1 MELPAKPKLDQTKPN
16 TIAHIWAILK
26 DHGLKPLYLLY
37 HFCTCVYACVVKT
50 QDLLFKQISRI
61 CYSIINY
68 SRRWKKWVN
77 ASQRVL
83 TFSEAT
89 MFCNTLLGRITVAL
103 ETSISLHRT
112 VTSRTGLETAASGKQ
127 VWTTLRN
134 LYSSPLLSTTP
145 LPRGGHSPSSWP
157 NVRIVPSPY
166 SHCNSSVI
174 PWYKLDILLHVF
186 DTYFL

>member
-1 MELPAKPKLDQTKPN
+1 M
-16 TIAHIWAILK
+16 
-26 DHGLKPLYLLY
+26 LY

-50 QDLLFKQISRI
+50 KDLLLKQISCI
-61 CYSIINY
+61 CYSITNY

-77 ASQRVL
+77 ASQRVQ
-83 TFSEAT
+83 TFSAAT

-112 VTSRTGLETAASGKQ
+112 VTSITDLETAARGKQ
-127 VWTTLRN
+127 VSSTLGN
-134 LYSSPLLSTTP
+134 LYSSPLLPTTP
-145 LPRGGHSPSSWP
+145 LPRGGCSPFSWP
-157 NVRIVPSPY
+157 SVRIMPSPY

-174 PWYKLDILLHVF
+174 PWYKLDIPLHIF